1 MHPRQ
6 IPASRHAGKS
16 GAKNILI
23 QSECGYR
30 KQLPLS
36 PCYMVIDYTPS
47 IRYCYC
53 DLRRCRSITIPVAPP
68 LSSALPGL
76 YRPCGLAK
84 DVNAVGIAIFGALCG
99 PVLRR
104 VMPVRAWT
112 GPVVW
117 IRAFASRPSAM
128 CIIRA
133 MACRRG
139 SSWRGIRSRSGWMF
153 PGRVCYTHLGPL

>member
-1 MHPRQ
+1 MRLLTATSSCFLLQ
-6 IPASRHAGKS
+6 VWWSDSR
-16 GAKNILI
+16 ILPHTLLLLLLLLL
-23 QSECGYR
+23 QS
-30 KQLPLS
+30 
-36 PCYMVIDYTPS
+36 
-47 IRYCYC
+47 
-53 DLRRCRSITIPVAPP
+53 RRCRSITIPVAPP

-76 YRPCGLAK
+76 YRPCGLAE

-99 PVLRR
+99 PGLRR
-104 VMPVRAWT
+104 VMPVRDWI

-139 SSWRGIRSRSGWMF
+139 SSWCGIRSRSGWMF
-153 PGRVCYTHLGPL
+153 LGRVC

>member
-1 MHPRQ
+1 MRLLTATSSCFLPQ
-6 IPASRHAGKS
+6 VWWSDSR
-16 GAKNILI
+16 ILPHTLLLLLLLL
-23 QSECGYR
+23 Q
-30 KQLPLS
+30 P
-36 PCYMVIDYTPS
+36 
-47 IRYCYC
+47 
-53 DLRRCRSITIPVAPP
+53 RRCRSITIPVAPP

-76 YRPCGLAK
+76 YRPCGLAE

-99 PVLRR
+99 PGLRR
-104 VMPVRAWT
+104 VMPVRDWI

-139 SSWRGIRSRSGWMF
+139 SSWCGIRSRSGWMF
-153 PGRVCYTHLGPL
+153 LGRVC

>member
-1 MHPRQ
+1 MRGNRGLKLSSSSPNAVIESKTSSFSLLH
-6 IPASRHAGKS
+6 GL
-16 GAKNILI
+16 ILLLV
-23 QSECGYR
+23 Y
-30 KQLPLS
+30 S
-36 PCYMVIDYTPS
+36 P

-68 LSSALPGL
+68 LSSALPGS
-76 YRPCGLAK
+76 YRPCGLAE

-139 SSWRGIRSRSGWMF
+139 SSWCGIRSRCGWMF
-153 PGRVCYTHLGPL
+153 LGRVCHAHLSPVGVRRG